1 MPQRIARMQSTATP
15 HAAKEQ
21 SLTQDPTPTESSKLE
36 PVRPRPVDA
45 GLGFGA
51 RLRRERERRQIS
63 IASIAESTKIL
74 GALLE
79 GLENEDVSRWPI
91 GFYRRAFIRA
101 YATAI
106 GLEPEPIIREFAER
120 FPEPADVAP
129 APSAHSETRRGRLRV
144 MLANHCSWFV
154 GGPVLER
161 LPPRLSAAAFDLA
174 VIGAV
179 SVCLF
184 VLLDALWAPLSAA
197 ALCYYCGSII
207 VLGNTPG
214 VCLYAPAQGLT
225 TGPKQERRVE
235 NRWWRTMVQRLLG
248 QLGTSALASE
258 AIQHRP

>member
-1 MPQRIARMQSTATP
+1 MQSTAKP

-21 SLTQDPTPTESSKLE
+21 SLTQDPTPTETPKPE
-36 PVRPRPVDA
+36 PARPKPVDA
-45 GLGFGA
+45 GLSFGA
-51 RLRRERERRQIS
+51 RLRRERERRKIS

-79 GLENEDVSRWPI
+79 GLENDDVSRWPI

-120 FPEPADVAP
+120 FPEPAEVAP
-129 APSAHSETRRGRLRV
+129 APSPHSETRRGRLRA

-174 VIGAV
+174 VIGAI

-184 VLLDALWAPLSAA
+184 VALDALWAPLSAA
-197 ALCYYCGSII
+197 ALCYYCGSIL

-214 VCLYAPAQGLT
+214 VCLYAPAQEGQT
-225 TGPKQERRVE
+225 ARPQNDRPVE
-235 NRWWRTMVQRLLG
+235 HRWRTMMQRLLG
-248 QLGTSALASE
+248 QLGTSALAGE
-258 AIQHRP
+258 AIQQRP